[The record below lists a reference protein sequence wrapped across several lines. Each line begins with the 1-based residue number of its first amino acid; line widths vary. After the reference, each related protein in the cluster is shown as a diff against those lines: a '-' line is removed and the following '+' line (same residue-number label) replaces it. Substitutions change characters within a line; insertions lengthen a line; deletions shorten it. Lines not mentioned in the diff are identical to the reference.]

1 MRMSNL
7 DILSRDFWKDNKR
20 FADLFNTVLYD
31 GKQVILPEK
40 LMEAD
45 SNLSG
50 SIQTKKKEDVF
61 VERRA
66 DLIRKFAGD
75 SEYAI
80 FLLEN
85 QSHIH
90 YGMPLRVMMYDA
102 LGYREECAKKKRENK
117 KNAVYANRD
126 EFLSGMRKE
135 ERIHP
140 VFTLVVYYGEKPWD
154 GPRRL
159 KDMMVDMPK
168 WMEKSFSDYSMN
180 LLEIRSSEHAFQN
193 EDVSRLVYMIQHIY
207 RKQIE
212 EMKKECA
219 DVYVKKDVIKLAG
232 VITENEEI
240 IKYAEEH
247 KEEEVLNMCEAT
259 KQWEEKIRNDGFINM
274 MGVRKE
280 GEENLAPEEAIERLK
295 LKEKIEGEAKG
306 KAEEKIEIAEKMKAK
321 GYSTKEIEELTGILL
336 H

>member
-1 MRMSNL
+1 MQFMR
-7 DILSRDFWKDNKR
+7 
-20 FADLFNTVLYD
+20 
-31 GKQVILPEK
+31 
-40 LMEAD
+40 
-45 SNLSG
+45 
-50 SIQTKKKEDVF
+50 
-61 VERRA
+61 
-66 DLIRKFAGD
+66 
-75 SEYAI
+75 
-80 FLLEN
+80 
-85 QSHIH
+85 
-90 YGMPLRVMMYDA
+90 
-102 LGYREECAKKKRENK
+102 
-117 KNAVYANRD
+117 NRD

-180 LLEIRSSEHAFQN
+180 LLEIRSSEHAFRN

-240 IKYAEEH
+240 IRYAEEH

-259 KQWEEKIRNDGFINM
+259 KQWEEKKN
-274 MGVRKE
+274 K
-280 GEENLAPEEAIERLK
+280 K
-295 LKEKIEGEAKG
+295 
-306 KAEEKIEIAEKMKAK
+306 
-321 GYSTKEIEELTGILL
+321 
-336 H
+336 

>member
-7 DILSRDFWKDNKR
+7 DILSRDFWKDNRR

-50 SIQTKKKEDVF
+50 SIQTKRRKMSLLKEGQI
-61 VERRA
+61 
-66 DLIRKFAGD
+66 L
-75 SEYAI
+75 SESLQRTVNMPSSCWKTKAI
-80 FLLEN
+80 STMGCL
-85 QSHIH
+85 
-90 YGMPLRVMMYDA
+90 LRVMMYDA

-117 KNAVYANRD
+117 GNAVYANRD

-212 EMKKECA
+212 EMKKN
-219 DVYVKKDVIKLAG
+219 VQ
-232 VITENEEI
+232 
-240 IKYAEEH
+240 
-247 KEEEVLNMCEAT
+247 MC
-259 KQWEEKIRNDGFINM
+259 M
-274 MGVRKE
+274 
-280 GEENLAPEEAIERLK
+280 
-295 LKEKIEGEAKG
+295 
-306 KAEEKIEIAEKMKAK
+306 
-321 GYSTKEIEELTGILL
+321 
-336 H
+336 